1 MGDFVKANT
10 PLPAPKTDANPPQGL
25 PSELDAADINN
36 INSALGDLRTH
47 ASGWVNLKT
56 YGAVCDGVTDDYP
69 AIVAAVAA
77 LGTTSATL
85 LVPGTTR
92 VNTSITIPPTLPVRF
107 EGNAIFLGAVV
118 TYTSWSPPLIDTPA
132 NTAALIQMDHNGA
145 GATGY
150 GINILNRADNG
161 AAPTAGAGA
170 GNAITIHN
178 YSDAA
183 PAMQIDN
190 TRGKAFILLKEAS
203 NSQNSAGTQGTGD
216 FLELWGYTTGSPNT
230 NLQIGRLTQLMVFVS
245 NDSSRPWQFVTGA
258 GNTGPALQV
267 AQTNAGVCLQVN
279 QTGAGNSI
287 NVSHNGATHGVN
299 IVPGAAADGF
309 FPLLV
314 NGRTNALGLT
324 TSQNGA
330 GQNVASITKNGTGAG
345 DCLILVNKGT
355 GKGVNLSDG
364 TNNLWWLDNVGKM
377 NVRTGGTAD
386 TAGKAVLVAG
396 TVTVATTAVTANS
409 IIILSRQVGA
419 GTVGLPQVGTITAGT
434 SFRIDSV
441 QPGTA
446 STVQAADTSTIAWRI
461 IN

>member
-69 AIVAAVAA
+69 ALSAMVAA
-77 LGTTSATL
+77 LGTTPATVI
-85 LVPGTTR
+85 VPSTTR
-92 VNTSITIPPTLPVRF
+92 VNTNITIPATLPVRL
-107 EGNAIFLGAVV
+107 EGGAAFTGSGAV
-118 TYTSWSPPLIDTPA
+118 TYTSWSPALIDTAGKTVPV
-132 NTAALIQMDHNGA
+132 IQIDHY
-145 GATGY
+145 GATVNASY
-150 GINILNRADNG
+150 GINIFNRADNG
-161 AAPTAGAGA
+161 AAPTAETGAA
-170 GNAITIHN
+170 TAIVVHN
-178 YSDAA
+178 YSDSS
-183 PAMQIDN
+183 PAVQLDS
-190 TRGKAFILLKEAS
+190 TRSKPFITMKNAT
-203 NSQNSAGTQGTGD
+203 NPVNSAGTQGTSPYFD
-216 FLELWGYTTGSPNT
+216 FWGYTTGSPVD
-230 NLQIGRLTQLMVFVS
+230 NLLIGELNRFLAFVS
-245 NDSSRPWQFVTGA
+245 FDSSRPWTFQSNT
-258 GNTGPALQV
+258 TGPSLQV
-267 AQTNAGVCLQVN
+267 TQPNAGVGLN
-279 QTGAGNSI
+279 ITQTGNGSSVAI
-287 NVSHNGATHGVN
+287 SHAGATHGVT
-299 IVPGAAADGF
+299 ITPQVGADGF
-309 FPLLV
+309 FPLLIS
-314 NGRTNALGLT
+314 GRTNGIGVT

-330 GQNVASITKNGTGAG
+330 GQNVGQFTKNGTGAG

-377 NVRTGGTAD
+377 NVRIGGTAD

-409 IIILSRQVGA
+409 IIMLSRQVAG
-419 GTVGLPQVGTITAGT
+419 GTVGVPQIGVITAGT